1 MDKKIFIVLKRPRH
15 LTEYPIAFFFPSFLC
30 FYSATCGE
38 NFNLLLLDQRIS
50 SVIAQWEKVC
60 ALGSNLPLFGV
71 PFAVKDNIDV
81 AGFGTTAAC
90 PAFGAEKGV
99 AAADSTVVARLK
111 AQGAIVLG
119 KTNLDQFATGLVGTR
134 SPYGAVRNPFDGDR
148 VSGGSSS
155 GSGVV
160 VSQGLVP
167 FALGTDTAGSGRVPA
182 GFNNVVGLKP
192 TRGALSTSGVLP
204 ACRSLDCV
212 SIFAL
217 TLDDAE
223 MVLGLAE
230 GPDGQDAYSRAR
242 PEQRANDIESQQP
255 VLAICDSPEWFGQSE
270 HADAY
275 EAALAKAQRL
285 GWTLEAIDFSPL
297 FALASLLYEGPWV
310 AERYA
315 AIKTF
320 LKSTHTQ
327 ETDSVVRGIIFQ
339 AERFSAVDVFQIE
352 YRRQELASQIG
363 RLVAKFDAIL
373 VPTTPTFPTTQEL
386 KIEPVLANS
395 RLGTYTNFVNLMD
408 WSALA
413 IPANFR
419 ADGLPFGITLIG
431 EAWKEP
437 RLLGLGRQWLADAPR
452 LLGATK
458 RAYREERVPPGAVVN
473 PEAMQL
479 VVVGAHLSGLPL
491 NKDLVMHEAKLVAA
505 TRTAPCYRL
514 FALQTGSSIP
524 KPGLKRVGDGGAS
537 IEVEVWEL
545 PLQKVG
551 GFLTTVPSPLGI
563 GSVEL
568 QDGRWVQG
576 FICEPFGLANAED
589 ITRFGGWR
597 NYVQSLRS

>member
-1 MDKKIFIVLKRPRH
+1 M
-15 LTEYPIAFFFPSFLC
+15 E
-30 FYSATCGE
+30 FY
-38 NFNLLLLDQRIS
+38 L
-50 SVIAQWEKVC
+50 
-60 ALGSNLPLFGV
+60 
-71 PFAVKDNIDV
+71 DNIDV
-81 AGFGTTAAC
+81 TGFCTTAAC
-90 PAFGAEKGV
+90 PAFGAERGV
-99 AAADSTVVARLK
+99 ATSDSTVVAQLK

-119 KTNLDQFATGLVGTR
+119 KTNLDQFATGLAGTR
-134 SPYGAVRNPFDGDR
+134 SPYGAVQNPFDGNR

-192 TRGALSTSGVLP
+192 TRGALSTSGVVP

-212 SIFAL
+212 SIVAL

-223 MVLGLAE
+223 TVLRLVE
-230 GPDGQDAYSRAR
+230 EPDGQDAYSRSR
-242 PEQRANDIESQQP
+242 PEQPVNRFGSQQP
-255 VLAICDSPEWFGQSE
+255 VLDIC
-270 HADAY
+270 H
-275 EAALAKAQRL
+275 
-285 GWTLEAIDFSPL
+285 SPL

-315 AIKTF
+315 AIEPF
-320 LKSTHTQ
+320 LKSKHAQ
-327 ETDSVVRGIIFQ
+327 EMDPVVRGIILQ
-339 AERFSAVDVFQIE
+339 AERFSAVDVFQNE
-352 YRRQELASQIG
+352 YRRQELASQIR
-363 RLVAKFDAIL
+363 RLVARFDATL
-373 VPTTPTFPTTQEL
+373 VPTTPTFPTIQEL
-386 KIEPVLANS
+386 QVEPVLANS
-395 RLGTYTNFVNLMD
+395 RLGRYSNFVNLMD

-413 IPANFR
+413 IPAGFR
-419 ADGLPFGITLIG
+419 ADGLPFGITLLG

-437 RLLGLGRQWLADAPR
+437 QLLGFGRQWLADAPR

-458 RAYREERVPPGAVVN
+458 RSYREERVPPDAMVE

-479 VVVGAHLSGLPL
+479 AVVGAHLSGLPL
-491 NKDLVMHEAKLVAA
+491 NKDLVMREAKLVA
-505 TRTAPCYRL
+505 TTKTAPCYRL

-524 KPGLKRVGDGGAS
+524 KPGLKRVSDAGAS

-551 GFLTTVPSPLGI
+551 GFLATVPSPLGI

-568 QDGRWVQG
+568 QDSRWVQG
-576 FICEPFGLANAED
+576 FICEPVGLADAKD

-597 NYVQSLRS
+597 NYVQSSRG